1 MRTDHGLRHVDSA
14 INLAEMAN
22 GNTGHGVS
30 NGEFHMDVDPAS
42 PQSQEFDR
50 PQG

>member
-1 MRTDHGLRHVDSA
+1 MTADHGLRHVDSA

-22 GNTGHGVS
+22 GNAGHDGP
-30 NGEFHMDVDPAS
+30 NGDFHMDVDPPS